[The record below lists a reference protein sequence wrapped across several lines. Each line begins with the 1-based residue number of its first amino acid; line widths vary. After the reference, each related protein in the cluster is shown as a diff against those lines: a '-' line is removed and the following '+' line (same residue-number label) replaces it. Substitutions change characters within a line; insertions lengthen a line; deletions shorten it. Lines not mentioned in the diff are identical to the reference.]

1 MKNSIQIHGVSRTY
15 QLHARI
21 ICRVQV
27 GKAVFWHHSP
37 LKADALG
44 FPQALFKVGHTAH
57 LTAQTHFS
65 NGNELIAHGAV
76 QQRRHH
82 TQADRQIAGSIPQ
95 GNAAHYVDIDI
106 QIAKEIPCPLFQNGN
121 EQIHAVIIIA
131 AAGTAR

>member
-1 MKNSIQIHGVSRTY
+1 M
-15 QLHARI
+15 
-21 ICRVQV
+21 
-27 GKAVFWHHSP
+27 
-37 LKADALG
+37 
-44 FPQALFKVGHTAH
+44 QALFQIGYAAHFTAKAD
-57 LTAQTHFS
+57 LA
-65 NGNELIAHGAV
+65 NGDQLIAHGAV

-131 AAGTAR
+131 AAGTARCWKIGFGCKGLNFAQNGTASLHGTGHTVAGNAKRTAFQQHL